1 MKSMGRRGF
10 LIAGGTV
17 LAGGAAAFALLEPAV
32 SGPGTSTA
40 SDAGTLAA
48 LGKEPPHGEKWIG
61 AEDAPVTVYEF
72 ASATCPHCAN
82 FHKATYP
89 ALKKEFIDTG
99 KIKFVLREFPLDD
112 LSLAAFMVAR
122 CAPEGR
128 YFDMIH
134 VLFERQRVWTGHDPR
149 GELFKIA
156 RQAGATEESFEK
168 CLSDEKVARGI
179 LAVREH
185 AQTVLGVS
193 STPTFF
199 INGMKLTG
207 NHPLSSFRKHIEH
220 FTESQPS

>member
-17 LAGGAAAFALLEPAV
+17 LAGGGAAFALLGPAQ
-32 SGPGTSTA
+32 SGPGKP
-40 SDAGTLAA
+40 SDASTLAA

-61 AEDAPVTVYEF
+61 GKDAPVTVVEF

-99 KIKFVLREFPLDD
+99 KIKFVMREFPLDD

-134 VLFERQRVWTGHDPR
+134 MLFERQKVWTGHDPR

-156 RQAGATEESFEK
+156 HE
-168 CLSDEKVARGI
+168 
-179 LAVREH
+179 
-185 AQTVLGVS
+185 
-193 STPTFF
+193 
-199 INGMKLTG
+199 
-207 NHPLSSFRKHIEH
+207 
-220 FTESQPS
+220 